1 MDEAR
6 LEELR
11 QWLAARIG
19 TTAGSS
25 KISEVTVEEF
35 GDFAKIM
42 ELARAGFLNSGNRLA
57 RIDYRLTDLAREV
70 ALESNEQRL
79 TLRDILVENVGYLS
93 WAVINNNQPTWPS
106 CSIEAESGCGRC

>member
-11 QWLAARIG
+11 QWLTARMG
-19 TTAGSS
+19 NEAHDTR
-25 KISEVTVEEF
+25 ISEVTVEAF

-57 RIDYRLTDLAREV
+57 RIDYRLADLAGEV
-70 ALESNEQRL
+70 ALEACEQRL
-79 TLRDILVENVGYLS
+79 TLRNILVEK
-93 WAVINNNQPTWPS
+93 
-106 CSIEAESGCGRC
+106 AERKKS